1 MSPCFMINRGI
12 QFALV
17 SLLIGIT
24 PAAEPTSSEVYQAV
38 RAGTSESLKG
48 ILDRGIEVNRRDAGG
63 GTLLISTAM
72 YGDAQALKYLIAQ
85 GAEVNATNSAGVSA
99 LMRAAGDAE
108 KIKLL
113 VKHGANV
120 NARSANGNTPLIL
133 AARARGSAKSLEV
146 LLNAGAEINATNVFG
161 ASALMCAAAAADL
174 ESVRLLVKRGA
185 DVNAPVRGSEAAAI
199 WGGGRSALM
208 WAVFR
213 GERDI
218 ARFLLHS
225 GAEINAHEGFGSAL
239 MQAGWADR
247 DDMARF
253 LLKNGA
259 DVHQR
264 DMTCDFT
271 PLHWA
276 AYTGDRDG
284 TLVRTLLKHG
294 ADPNSEAGAPVDAFM
309 GIAQTPLMWASK
321 RGETDSV
328 KALRS
333 AGALETGKKRGAT
346 PTMAAKC
353 EVNSD
358 TLRSA
363 LAKSIAPLQE
373 TAQFSKG
380 AFLRHSSKQDCVS
393 CHQQYIPLTA
403 FAFAKTAGVPVDRQ
417 IEKEVLEMVRKDDT
431 NLFEITAQTTFHPEP
446 AHGYG
451 YTLLA
456 LAAQNEAP
464 SPEIDAMVH
473 HLLVIQGKDG
483 QWHNNLPR
491 PPIQSSDV
499 GATALAIKGL
509 KNYRLPGCAIEI
521 ERSIDRARKWLLRA
535 KPVTNE
541 EQAYQLLGLSWAEA
555 RPARIRKLALE
566 LSKSQRPDGGWAQ
579 LAGLESDAYA
589 TGLSLFA
596 LLGSGSVSAE
606 DATVRR
612 GLEFLLK
619 TQAPDG
625 TWHVR
630 TRSFPFQPTM
640 RSGFPYSRDSWISAT
655 GSSWAAMAIASAL
668 KEQPVQVSVR

>member
-1 MSPCFMINRGI
+1 MVNRGI

-17 SLLIGIT
+17 SLLIVLTRAAQPT
-24 PAAEPTSSEVYQAV
+24 PAEVYQAV
-38 RAGTSESLKG
+38 RAGRAESLKG
-48 ILDRGIEVNRRDAGG
+48 ILERGIAVNHRDTSG

-72 YGDAQALKYLIAQ
+72 YGDAQALKYLIDH
-85 GAEVNATNSAGVSA
+85 GAEVNATNSAGVTA
-99 LMRAAGDAE
+99 LMRAAGNAE

-120 NARSANGNTPLIL
+120 NARSLNGNTPLIL
-133 AARARGSAKSLEV
+133 AARARGSAKSLEL
-146 LLNAGAEINATNVFG
+146 LLNSGAEVNATNVFG

-185 DVNAPVRGSEAAAI
+185 DVNAHVRGSEAAAI

-208 WAVFR
+208 WAAFR

-218 ARFLLHS
+218 ARFLLRS

-276 AYTGDRDG
+276 AYTGDRDA

-294 ADPNSEAGAPVDAFM
+294 ADANSEAGAPVDAFM
-309 GIAQTPLMWASK
+309 GIPQTPLMWASK
-321 RGETDSV
+321 RGETESV

-333 AGALETGKKRGAT
+333 AGAREKNQKRLAT
-346 PTMAAKC
+346 PAVVAEC
-353 EVNSD
+353 EVNAD

-363 LAKSIAPLQE
+363 LAKSIPPLQE
-373 TAQFSKG
+373 TASFSKG

-403 FAFAKTAGVPVDRQ
+403 FAFAKAAGASVDRQ
-417 IEKEVLEMVRKDDT
+417 IETEVLEMVRKDDR

-451 YTLLA
+451 YALLA
-456 LAAQNEAP
+456 LAAQNEPP
-464 SPEIDAMVH
+464 SPEIDAMIH
-473 HLLVIQGKDG
+473 HLILIQGKDG

-499 GATALAIKGL
+499 GATALSIKAL
-509 KNYRLPGCAIEI
+509 KSYQLPGRATEI
-521 ERSIDRARKWLLRA
+521 EYSLDRARKWLLRA

-541 EQAYQLLGLSWAEA
+541 EQAYQLLGLSWADA
-555 RPARIRKLALE
+555 RPARLRQLALE
-566 LSKSQRPDGGWAQ
+566 LSHSQRADGGWAQ
-579 LAGLESDAYA
+579 LRGLESDAYA

-596 LLGSGSVSAE
+596 LLGSGAASVD
-606 DATVRR
+606 DANVRR

-630 TRSFPFQPTM
+630 TRAFPFQPTM

-668 KEQPVQVSVR
+668 KEQPVHLSVR